1 MSTSAHTIMS
11 TNALDATN
19 YHSGTAL
26 EIREYHYT
34 TTSNGTGMD
43 QAPRIGFHWG
53 GRVQRQ
59 LGLNASGNLVTS
71 NNGTNWYEL
80 IHAGNI
86 SSQNV
91 SYANS
96 AGSVAWNNV
105 SGKPSTFTPSSH
117 THDYLPLSGGTMSG
131 NISFSNSGTGFRGI
145 NYGTMGDNDQWRI
158 GGAAT
163 GSNAGYMEI
172 ATADDGTEPI
182 YVRQYTGVFGSLK
195 RTATLLDANGNTTFP
210 GTVTATSF
218 SGTIPWGNVSGK
230 PGASGNATTPVYWNG
245 SGFTNCTAYGSAS
258 VNYANSAGSATNVPF
273 PYSSQSHYGSTSN
286 TSYYKIN
293 INSKTSWMLSFIVR
307 VYQGYESYDIR
318 FSGYNYGSNHWYS
331 PSASLLDSTTSSI
344 TVYFGYDA
352 NWELWVA
359 VPGSSYSGVSVYNA
373 VNGYTQVNLTE
384 KSLFTVSAVNSLG
397 GTIQSTQ
404 TIYRPLKTNEAA
416 GSVSWSNVTD
426 KPSLVTNSYGSMLT
440 INSWPGLEIVNTNRN
455 NGETGLR
462 VRSLDSAG
470 NNNIKAYFGWLSS
483 QGAYVYNAACGK
495 YLALNDAGTPHVSGT
510 VLLTQSNWSSYINP
524 YSSSSQPGY
533 TVSHSGWSYSRYYS
547 GSNFWDIGTNQSAGG
562 WGSNGGFGIRE
573 NGADN
578 NGIYVKRNTSSYG
591 KLCVGTPSGEC
602 SIGYYVGGSAKWTVG
617 CSDGTNFGFY
627 QGSSG
632 GWKVTIDT
640 AGSVYSNSDRH
651 KKKDIQSIDRRSL
664 SDLFDISDKLLK
676 QFTWKD
682 SGKKS
687 YGFIAQQL
695 EKYVPEAVTQ
705 DNKGVKSVSYDI
717 AYAKILASIVNEIK
731 KLRGAKG

>member
-1 MSTSAHTIMS
+1 MTLTGNGLDLQNANLGSGLVYSGGAFHASYNNIICRGNTSTGVSGIAFTSSKGTSSINVPSDCGFIQFHPYNVGLSSIGSNPSLGTSGESNKLVIGV
-11 TNALDATN
+11 NNDADDMIYLQTPGGDGLK
-19 YHSGTAL
+19 HVVGTSVYD
-26 EIREYHYT
+26 IIT
-34 TTSNGTGMD
+34 T
-43 QAPRIGFHWG
+43 R
-53 GRVQRQ
+53 
-59 LGLNASGNLVTS
+59 
-71 NNGTNWYEL
+71 
-80 IHAGNI
+80 NI

-91 SYANS
+91 TSAKVLSDVYAGDGSNLEALQQAFSSIPKGVITSCRLRHGSHSKAIGWFLEGYGYDNAYGGWFISDYGTPSWVGVDNGNWHSDSFITSSNIGNQSVNYANS
-96 AGSVAWNNV
+96 AGTV
-105 SGKPSTFTPSSH
+105 S
-117 THDYLPLSGGTMSG
+117 
-131 NISFSNSGTGFRGI
+131 
-145 NYGTMGDNDQWRI
+145 
-158 GGAAT
+158 
-163 GSNAGYMEI
+163 
-172 ATADDGTEPI
+172 
-182 YVRQYTGVFGSLK
+182 
-195 RTATLLDANGNTTFP
+195 
-210 GTVTATSF
+210 
-218 SGTIPWGNVSGK
+218 WGNVSSK
-230 PGASGNATTPVYWNG
+230 PSATGNATTPVYWNG

-258 VNYANSAGSATNVPF
+258 VNYANSTNISRYMSCPDTRSTMPAPTTYSATGSGVSF
-273 PYSSQSHYGSTSN
+273 DFKQSSVTGLSGYTGVMTFRPYSSSSDWTGGAAHQLGFCGGDNRLYHRTG
-286 TSYYKIN
+286 
-293 INSKTSWMLSFIVR
+293 
-307 VYQGYESYDIR
+307 
-318 FSGYNYGSNHWYS
+318 
-331 PSASLLDSTTSSI
+331 TSS
-344 TVYFGYDA
+344 
-352 NWELWVA
+352 W
-359 VPGSSYSGVSVYNA
+359 SSTWNKIA
-373 VNGYTQVNLTE
+373 YTTD
-384 KSLFTVSAVNSLG
+384 
-397 GTIQSTQ
+397 IPST
-404 TIYRPLKTNEAA
+404 
-416 GSVSWSNVTD
+416 VSWSNVTD